1 MIVLFYFVILQWK
14 DFKGFYLTDNFQIK
28 ISMVYG
34 FIGKLKKTEEKVK
47 VALKGGGNKC
57 QIHYFLC
64 FYDRSKVY
72 THNAF

>member
-1 MIVLFYFVILQWK
+1 
-14 DFKGFYLTDNFQIK
+14 
-28 ISMVYG
+28 MVYG